1 MVTDVGDT
9 HVMCWMEWTDFG
21 RRRYHNP
28 LCIRRTEQGGRLSF
42 LLFLLFFFLFFS
54 FYLMINGLVG
64 PWNADMK
71 DAVREDWVD
80 NLQIGDGREILLQ
93 LQVERQVSRRT
104 VMGHCICK

>member
-1 MVTDVGDT
+1 MGV
-9 HVMCWMEWTDFG
+9 FLF
-21 RRRYHNP
+21 Y
-28 LCIRRTEQGGRLSF
+28 SF
-42 LLFLLFFFLFFS
+42 SFSSFFFLS